1 MNLIF
6 IISYDIVKKVRIVR
20 KEKLAR
26 ELFFTME
33 IRISS
38 KGQITL
44 PVEARRKLGI
54 KTGDVL
60 KVRLTEEG
68 LVVLPGKA
76 RLNNDLAGAL
86 KVLRETSGIWKGMEE
101 TGEDFVRRLRSE
113 DNERWKV
120 LGLD

>member
-1 MNLIF
+1 
-6 IISYDIVKKVRIVR
+6 
-20 KEKLAR
+20 
-26 ELFFTME
+26 ME